1 MVAISVKYART
12 QCEAARWRHL
22 AKAGE
27 NEKVSGEPVELKVK
41 DLTPETK
48 SVNITVKVV
57 SVGEPEAVSARGGGV
72 RHVTEAKVGDE
83 TATVVM
89 SLWERQADGVSEGSV
104 LRIENGYVS
113 LVRGHMRLNVGKY
126 GQMKPSRASIDQVN
140 TENNLSEVD
149 HSVSRR
155 SELGDAVDLRY
166 RKGPWASTGY
176 GMDDERRTKGR
187 GKRRRPDYD
196 RYY

>member
-1 MVAISVKYART
+1 MSAE
-12 QCEAARWRHL
+12 Q
-22 AKAGE
+22 
-27 NEKVSGEPVELKVK
+27 PVELKVK
-41 DLTPETK
+41 DLSPETK
-48 SVNITVKVV
+48 SVNLTVKVV
-57 SVGEPEAVSARGGGV
+57 SVGEPEAVPSRGGGV

-89 SLWERQADGVSEGSV
+89 SLWEKQAEGVSEGSV

-126 GQMKPSRASIDQVN
+126 GRMNVSNASIEAVN
-140 TENNLSEVD
+140 TEENLSEVD
-149 HSVSRR
+149 HASSRQGD
-155 SELGDAVDLRY
+155 LGDAVDLRF

-187 GKRRRPDYD
+187 GKRRRDEFD
-196 RYY
+196 RFY

>member
-1 MVAISVKYART
+1 MQLEHER
-12 QCEAARWRHL
+12 
-22 AKAGE
+22 
-27 NEKVSGEPVELKVK
+27 VSGEPVELKVK

-48 SVNITVKVV
+48 SVNVTVKVV
-57 SVGEPEAVSARGGGV
+57 AMGEPEAVPARGGGV

-83 TATVVM
+83 TAMVVM
-89 SLWERQADGVSEGSV
+89 SLWENQGDGISEGSV

-126 GQMKPSRASIDQVN
+126 GRMRIADGTIDEVN
-140 TENNLSEVD
+140 AEENLSEVD

-155 SELGDAVDLRY
+155 GDLGEAVDLRF

-176 GMDDERRTKGR
+176 GMDDEMRAKGR
-187 GKRRRPDYD
+187 KKRRSDYD

>member
-1 MVAISVKYART
+1 MSAE
-12 QCEAARWRHL
+12 Q
-22 AKAGE
+22 
-27 NEKVSGEPVELKVK
+27 PVELKVK

-48 SVNITVKVV
+48 SVNLTVKVV
-57 SVGEPEAVSARGGGV
+57 SMGEPEAVPARGGGV
-72 RHVTEAKVGDE
+72 RHVTEAKVGDD

-89 SLWERQADGVSEGSV
+89 SLWEKQAEGISEGTV

-126 GQMKPSRASIDQVN
+126 GRMRPTDAKVGEVN
-140 TENNLSEVD
+140 TEENLSEVD
-149 HSVSRR
+149 HAQSRGGD
-155 SELGDAVDLRY
+155 LGEAVDLRF

-176 GMDDERRTKGR
+176 GMDDERREKGR
-187 GKRRRPDYD
+187 RRKRRDDFD

>member
-1 MVAISVKYART
+1 
-12 QCEAARWRHL
+12 
-22 AKAGE
+22 
-27 NEKVSGEPVELKVK
+27 VSAEQPVELKVK

-48 SVNITVKVV
+48 SVNLTVKVV
-57 SVGEPEAVSARGGGV
+57 SVGEPEAVPARGGGV
-72 RHVTEAKVGDE
+72 RHVTEAKVADD

-89 SLWERQADGVSEGSV
+89 SLWEKQSEGISEGTV

-126 GQMKPSRASIDQVN
+126 GRMKPTDAQVGEVN
-140 TENNLSEVD
+140 TEENLSEVD
-149 HSVSRR
+149 HASSRGGD
-155 SELGDAVDLRY
+155 LGDAVDLRF

-176 GMDDERRTKGR
+176 GMDDERREKGR
-187 GKRRRPDYD
+187 RRKRRDEFD

>member
-1 MVAISVKYART
+1 MSAE
-12 QCEAARWRHL
+12 Q
-22 AKAGE
+22 
-27 NEKVSGEPVELKVK
+27 PVELKVK

-48 SVNITVKVV
+48 SVNLTVKVV
-57 SVGEPEAVSARGGGV
+57 SLGEPEAVPSRGGGV
-72 RHVTEAKVGDE
+72 RHVTEARVGDE

-89 SLWERQADGVSEGSV
+89 SLWERQADGISEGTV

-126 GQMKPSRASIDQVN
+126 GRMNVSSTAIGEVN
-140 TENNLSEVD
+140 TEENLSEVD
-149 HSVSRR
+149 HASSRQGD
-155 SELGDAVDLRY
+155 LGDAVDLRF

-187 GKRRRPDYD
+187 GKRHRDEFD
-196 RYY
+196 RFY

>member
-1 MVAISVKYART
+1 
-12 QCEAARWRHL
+12 L
-22 AKAGE
+22 
-27 NEKVSGEPVELKVK
+27 SGEPVELKVK

-48 SVNITVKVV
+48 SANLTVKVV
-57 SVGEPEAVSARGGGV
+57 ALGEPEAVPARGGGV
-72 RHVTEAKVGDE
+72 RHVTEATVGDE
-83 TATVVM
+83 TASVVM
-89 SLWERQADGVSEGSV
+89 SLWERQGEGISEGNV

-126 GQMKPSRASIDQVN
+126 GRMTASDAAIDDVN
-140 TENNLSEVD
+140 TEENLSGVD

-155 SELGDAVDLRY
+155 GELGEAVDLRF

-176 GMDDERRTKGR
+176 GMDDERRDKVR
-187 GKRRRPDYD
+187 KKRRPDYD

>member
-1 MVAISVKYART
+1 MSAE
-12 QCEAARWRHL
+12 Q
-22 AKAGE
+22 
-27 NEKVSGEPVELKVK
+27 PVELKVK

-48 SVNITVKVV
+48 SVNLTVKVV
-57 SVGEPEAVSARGGGV
+57 SVNEPEAVPSRGGGV
-72 RHVTEAKVGDE
+72 RHVTEARVGDE

-89 SLWERQADGVSEGSV
+89 SLWEKQSEGISEGTV

-126 GQMKPSRASIDQVN
+126 GRMNVSKTSIEQVN
-140 TENNLSEVD
+140 TEENLSEVD
-149 HSVSRR
+149 HASSRQGD
-155 SELGDAVDLRY
+155 LGDAVDLRF

-187 GKRRRPDYD
+187 GKRRRDEFD
-196 RYY
+196 RFY

>member
-1 MVAISVKYART
+1 
-12 QCEAARWRHL
+12 
-22 AKAGE
+22 
-27 NEKVSGEPVELKVK
+27 VELKVK

-48 SVNITVKVV
+48 SVNLTVKVV
-57 SVGEPEAVSARGGGV
+57 SVGEPEAVPARGGGV

-89 SLWERQADGVSEGSV
+89 SLWEKQSDGISEGTV

-126 GQMKPSRASIDQVN
+126 GRMMPTDKTIDEVN
-140 TENNLSEVD
+140 TEENLSEVD
-149 HSVSRR
+149 HASSRGGD
-155 SELGDAVDLRY
+155 LGDAVDLRF

-176 GMDDERRTKGR
+176 GMDDERRSKGR
-187 GKRRRPDYD
+187 QRKRRDDYD